1 MPQED
6 RVANSGYHSCQLSC
20 LLALSE
26 NLSVNELS
34 LTAAAE
40 LLLMKTELG
49 WGREVATDISIT
61 DLCCPY
67 LKFRNFV
74 SKCFSVGCMPRVN
87 IRGLGCL
94 LPSLGEDLLISLF
107 CPVRN

>member
-6 RVANSGYHSCQLSC
+6 RVANSGFHSCQLSC

-40 LLLMKTELG
+40 LFFSKASLDYEEDRAWLG
-49 WGREVATDISIT
+49 
-61 DLCCPY
+61 
-67 LKFRNFV
+67 
-74 SKCFSVGCMPRVN
+74 
-87 IRGLGCL
+87 
-94 LPSLGEDLLISLF
+94 
-107 CPVRN
+107 